1 MHNTMVFDFLDV
13 IPMPVLVSEMAGNA
27 HYAHRPRFVNTAFL
41 EQIGY
46 GLDEI
51 PDIES
56 WFRLAYPD
64 PEIRKAVEND
74 WFLAIDRSLA
84 QGRRI
89 AEGSAPIQC
98 KNGQK
103 RWFII
108 TAQVRSE
115 SLPNMHIVTFRD
127 IHDLKMLSD
136 KNHRLSQTDQLT
148 GVFNRR
154 AGQQL
159 LESEM
164 ARSHRSGLPF
174 SVVMCDVDHFK
185 SVNDQWGHACGD
197 QVLCRVAQTLRSTCR
212 NIDAVVRWG
221 GDEFLVILPATSLKD
236 SRIVADRLRQ
246 SVQSLECR
254 WEAAM
259 VSPTLSL
266 GCAASQPGLSLAEL
280 MKAAD
285 ESLYAAKL
293 QGRNAVGVAS
303 E

>member
-27 HYAHRPRFVNTAFL
+27 HSAHRPRFVNTAFL

-89 AEGSAPIQC
+89 AESSAPIQC

-185 SVNDQWGHACGD
+185 FVNDQWGHACGD

-221 GDEFLVILPATSLKD
+221 GDEFLVILPATALKD

-254 WEAAM
+254 WEAAT

>member
-1 MHNTMVFDFLDV
+1 MHDTVVFDFLDV
-13 IPMPVLVSEMAGNA
+13 IPMPVLVSEMTGRA
-27 HYAHRPRFVNTAFL
+27 HSDNSPRFVNTAFL

-46 GLDEI
+46 ALEDI
-51 PDIES
+51 PDIDS

-64 PEIRKAVEND
+64 PEIRKVATND

-89 AEGSAPIQC
+89 AEVSAPIQC

-164 ARSHRSGLPF
+164 SRSHRSGLPF
-174 SVVMCDVDHFK
+174 AVVMCDVDHFK
-185 SVNDQWGHACGD
+185 AINDQWGHACGD
-197 QVLCRVAQTLRSTCR
+197 QVLCRVSQTLRSTCR

-236 SRIVADRLRQ
+236 CRAVAERLRQ
-246 SVQSLECR
+246 SVQALECFGD
-254 WEAAM
+254 AAT

-266 GCAASQPGLSLAEL
+266 GCAASLPGMSLVDL

-285 ESLYAAKL
+285 ASLYAAKQ
-293 QGRNAVGVAS
+293 QGRNAVGA
-303 E
+303 